1 MASLFTSLNT
11 MQNRALLGPTLGKW
25 LGDRGLVV
33 KYIALALTASTT
45 QRTSVI
51 VLSLLSL
58 LDNLKRSNCSNWRL
72 PDR

>member
-11 MQNRALLGPTLGKW
+11 MQNRALLRPTLGKW

-33 KYIALALTASTT
+33 KHIALALTASTT

-51 VLSLLSL
+51 V
-58 LDNLKRSNCSNWRL
+58 
-72 PDR
+72 